1 MLASSFNKEKAFSG
15 QCEILRNPVEQE
27 PFHRSGGLG
36 LGPGVKCEMCAAAS
50 IQLGAKMYHLIQIKL
65 ILTLNQNSPRAME

>member
-1 MLASSFNKEKAFSG
+1 MLVGAFNKEKVFSG
-15 QCEILRNPVEQE
+15 HFVLRNPVEQE
-27 PFHRSGGLG
+27 PFHPSLAWDWDR
-36 LGPGVKCEMCAAAS
+36 GVKCEMCAAAS

>member
-1 MLASSFNKEKAFSG
+1 MFREIPLNRSRSIAPLAWDWD
-15 QCEILRNPVEQE
+15 R
-27 PFHRSGGLG
+27 
-36 LGPGVKCEMCAAAS
+36 GVKCEMCAAAS